1 MILTISCAK
10 DYNALFKERV
20 AELNKEAL
28 INTMI
33 LWVKNTISF
42 ILMQTKSLLT
52 L

>member
-10 DYNALFKERV
+10 DYNALFNERV
-20 AELNKEAL
+20 AELNKEGKYS
-28 INTMI
+28 TMI
-33 LWVKNTISF
+33 LWVKNTILF